1 MLNVNYVRILE
12 ESGIFRY
19 ITPDDYEKA
28 AQELK
33 ITSMKFVNNQV
44 IFRQNDK
51 AEQIAIVVTG
61 EVKAEKIHGSGSDNM
76 VHTYSYGNVFAYE
89 GAISSSKVYPVD
101 YISDGDSQIAF
112 INVDDLYSC
121 SFAKEIIQGIVGY
134 MADESIRR
142 MYRIEI
148 MSRKKLRD
156 RIMTYLRIEESEI
169 GASVFTLDI
178 TREQLALQLG
188 VNRSALSNELG
199 KMQKEGIISINKRKI
214 SLNSK

>member
-1 MLNVNYVRILE
+1 MLNINYVRILQ

-28 AQELK
+28 VQELK
-33 ITSMKFVNNQV
+33 ITSMKYVNNQV
-44 IFRQNDK
+44 IFRQNEK
-51 AEQIAIVVTG
+51 ANQLAIVVTG
-61 EVKAEKIHGSGSDNM
+61 NVKAEKIHGSGSDNM
-76 VHTYSYGNVFAYE
+76 VHTYSFGNVFAYE
-89 GAISSSKVYPVD
+89 GAISSSKIYPVD

-112 INVDDLYSC
+112 IDVENLYNS
-121 SFAKEIIQGIVGY
+121 SFVKEIIQGIVGY

-148 MSRKKLRD
+148 MSKKKLRD
-156 RIMTYLRIEESEI
+156 RIMTYLKIEESEI
-169 GASVFTLDI
+169 GASVFTLDM
-178 TREQLALQLG
+178 TREQLAQQLS

-199 KMQKEGIISINKRKI
+199 KMQKEGIISIDKRRI

>member
-1 MLNVNYVRILE
+1 MLNVNYVRILK

-44 IFRQNDK
+44 IFRQNEK
-51 AEQIAIVVTG
+51 ARQIAIVVTG

-76 VHTYSYGNVFAYE
+76 VHTYSFGDVFAYE
-89 GAISSSKVYPVD
+89 GVVSSSKVYPVD
-101 YISDGDSQIAF
+101 YISDGDSQIAL
-112 INVDDLYSC
+112 IDVVKLYEC
-121 SFAKEIIQGIVGY
+121 SFAKEIMQGIVGY

-148 MSRKKLRD
+148 MSKKKLRD
-156 RIMTYLRIEESEI
+156 RIMTFLRIEESEI
-169 GASVFTLDI
+169 GSSVFTLNI
-178 TREQLALQLG
+178 TREQLAQQLG
-188 VNRSALSNELG
+188 VNRSALSNELS
-199 KMQKEGIISINKRKI
+199 KMQREGIITIDKRKI
-214 SLNSK
+214 YLNTK